1 MLKNKTAVV
10 TGGTRGIGKA
20 IALALA
26 AEGANIAI
34 LYASNTK
41 AAAQVCSEITALGL
55 QAKAYE
61 CNVADSAQVKNTI
74 ALILAD
80 FDGGVDIL
88 VNNAGITKDGLLA
101 TMSESDFNDVLA
113 TNLTGAFNVTKALYG
128 HFVRKRA
135 GRIIN
140 ISSVSGLMGN
150 PGQANY
156 AASKAGLIGFTK
168 SIAKELAG
176 RGITCNAVAPGFIS
190 TEMTDFMDEGKKDA
204 VRNQIPLKRFGSGED
219 VANAVVFLAGD
230 QASYITGEV
239 IKIDGGLYI

>member
-26 AEGANIAI
+26 AEGADIAI
-34 LYASNTK
+34 LYASSTK
-41 AAAQVCSEITALGL
+41 AAVQVCDEITALGR
-55 QAKAYE
+55 QAKAYQ

-74 ALILAD
+74 AFILSD
-80 FDGGVDIL
+80 FTNGVDIL
-88 VNNAGITKDGLLA
+88 VNNAGITRDGLLA
-101 TMSESDFNDVLA
+101 TMSENDFSDVLA

-128 HFVRKRA
+128 HFVRKRS

-190 TEMTDFMDEGKKDA
+190 TEMTDFMDEGKKDL
-204 VRNQIPLKRFGSGED
+204 VKNQIPLKRFGTAED
-219 VANAVVFLAGD
+219 VAGAVVFLAGD
-230 QASYITGEV
+230 HSGYITGEV
-239 IKIDGGLYI
+239 IKVDGGLYI

>member
-26 AEGANIAI
+26 AEGADIAI
-34 LYASNTK
+34 LYASSTK
-41 AAAQVCSEITALGL
+41 AAAQVCDEITALGR
-55 QAKAYE
+55 QVKAYQ
-61 CNVADSAQVKNTI
+61 CDVADSAQVKSTI
-74 ALILAD
+74 ALVLSD
-80 FDGGVDIL
+80 FAGGVDIL
-88 VNNAGITKDGLLA
+88 VNNAGITRDGLLA
-101 TMSESDFNDVLA
+101 TMSEKDFSQVLA

-128 HFVRKRA
+128 HFVRKRS

-190 TEMTDFMDEGKKDA
+190 TEMTDFMDEGKKDL
-204 VRNQIPLKRFGSGED
+204 VKSLIPLKRLGTAED
-219 VANAVVFLAGD
+219 VAGTVVFLAGD
-230 QASYITGEV
+230 QAGYITGEV